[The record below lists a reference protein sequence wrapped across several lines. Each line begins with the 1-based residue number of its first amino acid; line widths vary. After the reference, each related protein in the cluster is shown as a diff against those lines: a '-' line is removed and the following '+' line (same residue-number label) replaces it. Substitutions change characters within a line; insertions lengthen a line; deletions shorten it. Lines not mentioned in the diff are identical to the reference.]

1 MAERETWGTRIG
13 FVLAA
18 IGYAV
23 GIGNLWRFP
32 YVAGKYGGG
41 VFLIFY
47 LFIVF
52 LVGIPLLSI
61 EVSLGKATRRE
72 PVGAY
77 KMLSPKSW
85 WFVNGYINVITNIVI
100 TGYVAPV
107 AGWIIAYFFKTLS
120 GTFSRMSPAEIEN
133 YYHNF
138 AGNSLEIILWT
149 CILIA
154 GLVVVLYRGVRK
166 GIEKINKILMP
177 SLLAILIILIIR
189 SLCLQGAGKGVA
201 FYLTPD
207 FSKFSPSAALAAV
220 GQAFF
225 SIGVALSAALVFGS
239 YMKKEDKIVAN
250 AVIIGLSDTAVAFLA
265 GFMIFPIVFAF
276 NLKPEA
282 GIGLTFIVM
291 PNIFNRIPAG
301 NLFGSLFYLLFFLA
315 AFTSFLGGTEA
326 IVAHL
331 TDKWKIQ
338 RKKAIF
344 IMAFIVL
351 AIAALASMSPKVFAK
366 VDYVCS
372 NIFLILGGLLMT
384 IFVGWAWPIEEYF
397 KVAEVKSKLA
407 IYFWK
412 AVIRYFVPVVI
423 IFIWLGQLGIISLQ

>member
-1 MAERETWGTRIG
+1 MPERETWGSRIG
-13 FVLAA
+13 FILAS

-32 YVAGKYGGG
+32 YLAGKYGGG
-41 VFLIFY
+41 IFLIFY

-52 LVGIPLLSI
+52 LIGIPLLAI
-61 EVSLGKATRRE
+61 EISLGKATRSE

-77 KMLSPKSW
+77 KMLAPKSF
-85 WFVNGYINVITNIVI
+85 WFLNGYINVITNIVI

-107 AGWIIAYFFKTLS
+107 AGWIIAYFFKTLT
-120 GTFSRMSPAEIEN
+120 GTFSRMSAAEIEN
-133 YYHNF
+133 YYHQF
-138 AGNSLEIILWT
+138 SHNSFEVILWT
-149 CILIA
+149 CILII
-154 GLVVVLYRGVRK
+154 GLVVVLYRGVRR
-166 GIEKINKILMP
+166 GIERINKILMP
-177 SLLAILIILIIR
+177 SLLLILIILILR
-189 SLCLQGAGKGVA
+189 SLWLEGASKGVA

-207 FSKFSPSAALAAV
+207 FSKFTPAAALAAV

-239 YMKKEDKIVAN
+239 YMKKEDKIVPN

-265 GFMIFPIVFAF
+265 GFMVFPIVFAF

-291 PNIFNRIPAG
+291 PNIFNKMPAG

-331 TDKWKIQ
+331 MDKWKIK
-338 RKKAIF
+338 RTKAIF
-344 IMAFIVL
+344 IMAFVILTIAVL
-351 AIAALASMSPKVFAK
+351 ASISPKVFAK
-366 VDYVCS
+366 VDYMCS

-397 KVAEVKSKLA
+397 REAEVKSRLA

-412 AVIRYFVPVVI
+412 IVIKYLAPLI
-423 IFIWLGQLGIISLQ
+423 IVLIWLGQLGLIKLQ